1 MKFKRFGKSGKTVS
15 VIGQGTMGI
24 GGYLVRDTTHDSKC
38 IKNIR
43 YALYLGI
50 SFIDTAEV
58 YGAGHSEELVGIAIM
73 GMREK
78 FFIASKVSPEN
89 AKYGNVIK
97 ACELSLK
104 RLQTDYIDLLQIH
117 WPNPQVPIDE
127 TLMAMSAL
135 RQQGKIRFIGVSNFS
150 LQQLREAQHACGDTV
165 SSVQVEYNLFDRSI
179 ENNLLSYCLEQ
190 EITVVAYSP
199 LNQGR
204 FSFNSKQI
212 AMLNAIGKKYDMT
225 AEQIALNWVIGHK
238 GVIAIPKAENPKHI
252 KLNSAAADFEL
263 EPDDFASI
271 ADEFKTIPIKIP
283 VEKIRVASDGHGNR
297 SVYQTIEAAIENN
310 MGFCPSPS
318 DLASDILRRNEDIK
332 PVRVR
337 KTSDTSGRYEFDL
350 VEGRIRFWAWVIAHR
365 GIRPITAIAC
375 DNNQI

>member
-24 GGYLVRDTTHDSKC
+24 GGYLSRDITHDLNY

-43 YALYLGI
+43 YALELGI

-58 YGAGHSEELVGIAIM
+58 YGEGHSEELVGTAIM

-78 FFIASKVSPEN
+78 SFIATKVSPEN

-97 ACELSLK
+97 ACELSLQ
-104 RLQTDYIDLLQIH
+104 RLQTDYIDLFQIH

-127 TLMAMSAL
+127 TLKAMSVL
-135 RQQGKIRFIGVSNFS
+135 REQGKIRFIGMSNFS
-150 LQQLREAQHACGDTV
+150 LQQLKEAQYASCGAI

-190 EITVVAYSP
+190 EMTVIAYSP

-204 FSFNSKQI
+204 VSFNSKQI

-225 AEQIALNWVIGHK
+225 VEQIVLNWVIGHR

-252 KLNSAAADFEL
+252 KLNSSAADFEL
-263 EPDDFASI
+263 ESDDFALI
-271 ADEFKTIPIKIP
+271 ADEFKTIPLKIP
-283 VEKIRVASDGHGNR
+283 VEKICVASDGHGNR
-297 SVYQTIEAAIENN
+297 SVYQTLEAAIENP

-318 DLASDILRRNEDIK
+318 DLASDIQRRNEDIK

-337 KTSDTSGRYEFDL
+337 KTRERSGRYEFDL
-350 VEGRIRFWAWVIAHR
+350 VEGRIRFWAWVIAYN
-365 GIRPITAIAC
+365 GTRPITAMVC
-375 DNNQI
+375 DDNQ